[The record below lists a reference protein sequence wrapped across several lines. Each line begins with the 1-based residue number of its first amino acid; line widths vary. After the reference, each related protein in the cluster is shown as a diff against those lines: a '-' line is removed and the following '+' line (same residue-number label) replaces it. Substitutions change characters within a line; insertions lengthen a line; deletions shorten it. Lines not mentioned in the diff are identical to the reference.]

1 MREQKHPVHSALV
14 LIISILLGAYSSYR
28 LYEYFTLESLQ
39 HQISNNFPVIYL
51 TTSHVISISGLILT
65 PALTIFVASSVISKA
80 SSISI
85 KWVGYAT
92 VVALL
97 VAIPGRVWEFGRL
110 QNIAEIHGYLECPP
124 FTIAS
129 SGMFVEAMVK
139 EEKYCL
145 EPEINRIGMHGY
157 FHELE
162 RIDYYIKS
170 KDNNIQ

>member
-1 MREQKHPVHSALV
+1 M
-14 LIISILLGAYSSYR
+14 
-28 LYEYFTLESLQ
+28 
-39 HQISNNFPVIYL
+39 
-51 TTSHVISISGLILT
+51 
-65 PALTIFVASSVISKA
+65 
-80 SSISI
+80 
-85 KWVGYAT
+85 GYAT

-110 QNIAEIHGYLECPP
+110 QNIAEIHGYLECLP

-145 EPEINRIGMHGY
+145 EPEINRIGMYGY